1 MNTLIMYSSRIRRLS
16 AVVLNRYINSSSLE
30 DISKQNSFCDTVAE
44 GGEKKSKESLKGKQ
58 CTFYVI
64 LKKTM
69 LFKRKKQYVFHILC
83 SK

>member
-44 GGEKKSKESLKGKQ
+44 GGEKKVKKKSERQAMYFLCNIKENNA
-58 CTFYVI
+58 V
-64 LKKTM
+64 
-69 LFKRKKQYVFHILC
+69 
-83 SK
+83 